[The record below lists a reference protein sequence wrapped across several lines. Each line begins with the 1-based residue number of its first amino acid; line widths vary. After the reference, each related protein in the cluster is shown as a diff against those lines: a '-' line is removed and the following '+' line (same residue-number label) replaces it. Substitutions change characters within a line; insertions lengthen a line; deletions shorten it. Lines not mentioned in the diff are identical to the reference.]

1 MGLTILEILYIVLI
15 FFTTIV
21 WTLLRVV
28 LYKLIRI
35 LNTLEEIFAV
45 YDNIKSILVLY
56 KKIPDMIFSYV
67 KDLLLWKKK

>member
-1 MGLTILEILYIVLI
+1 MELTILEILYIVLI

-56 KKIPDMIFSYV
+56 KNIPNMIFSYV
-67 KDLLLWKKK
+67 RDLLLWKKK